1 MPPLDV
7 VTLEGELVRLEP
19 LTLDHTA
26 AMMAAASTD
35 RSTFGLTTV
44 PEANMQSVERSSQP
58 RKNSTSEAKALHL
71 PRFADQMTDSLAA
84 LVSCSPNIGIR

>member
-7 VTLEGELVRLEP
+7 VTFEGELVRLEP

-44 PEANMQSVERSSQP
+44 PEANMQSVEHITTAQEQYKRGV
-58 RKNSTSEAKALHL
+58 LHL

-84 LVSCSPNIGIR
+84 LVLCSPNIGIR